1 MEKCIRTCIAC
12 RKKAN
17 KSELIRI
24 VAKDNSAV
32 IDKSQKENSRGIYIC
47 GSKECIKKLL
57 KMKNMSKVIKNNVQA
72 ESLRKLLI
80 EMEDM

>member
-1 MEKCIRTCIAC
+1 MEKCTRTCIAC

-24 VAKDNSAV
+24 VAKDNRAI
-32 IDKSQKENSRGIYIC
+32 IDVNQKENSRGIYVC
-47 GSKECIKKLL
+47 DNKECIKKLL
-57 KMKNMSKVIKNNVQA
+57 KMKNISKVIKNKIKA
-72 ESLRKLLI
+72 ESLIKLLN